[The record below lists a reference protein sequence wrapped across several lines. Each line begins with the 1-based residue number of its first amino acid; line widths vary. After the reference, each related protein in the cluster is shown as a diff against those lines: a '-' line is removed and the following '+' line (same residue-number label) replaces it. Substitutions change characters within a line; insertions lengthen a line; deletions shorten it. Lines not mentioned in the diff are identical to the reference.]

1 MLGIQGLAD
10 ASFKGDPRWKR
21 ASKWTGY
28 GPWIVL
34 TLAVLSMIEIA
45 LGAVWISSMKTE
57 LNFAQVIQPLIVPGL
72 CFFNTIPSLHLH
84 VLARVNPPRLALW
97 FSATLSAL
105 LFVSALVFIG
115 SCAGRS
121 GNNNKGSLQRDECPA
136 GTGGK
141 AGIWDAMV
149 ALQLVSAVM
158 YAAMA
163 VMAWKVKSVLEAR
176 DQRIAAGV
184 ELVSQEEKERRESEA
199 RERWRY
205 LSAG

>member
-1 MLGIQGLAD
+1 MAPGHVHLVATFYPKAD
-10 ASFKGDPRWKR
+10 KFDEVAAAVTELTKKVEATEPD
-21 ASKWTGY
+21 
-28 GPWIVL
+28 VL
-34 TLAVLSMIEIA
+34 TYYAFRTEKEI
-45 LGAVWISSMKTE
+45 VFVET
-57 LNFAQVIQPLIVPGL
+57 AQVIQPLIVPGL